1 MNTFTIS
8 DRTYHKIYDIATGAW
23 RKEHACDLA
32 YTSQYA
38 TKKGRLLRDGAGN
51 VYAFE
56 DEKVRKFCVDSQ
68 TWIQLADAPRSFE
81 ECFFV
86 RAQTSEIDLV
96 QQECADV

>member
-23 RKEHACDLA
+23 RKERCPDLA
-32 YTSQYA
+32 YTSQYP
-38 TKKGRLLRDGAGN
+38 TKKDGLLRDGAGN
-51 VYAFE
+51 VYVFE
-56 DEKVRKFCVDSQ
+56 NKKIRKFCVDSQ
-68 TWIQLADAPRSFE
+68 TWIQLADAPQSFK